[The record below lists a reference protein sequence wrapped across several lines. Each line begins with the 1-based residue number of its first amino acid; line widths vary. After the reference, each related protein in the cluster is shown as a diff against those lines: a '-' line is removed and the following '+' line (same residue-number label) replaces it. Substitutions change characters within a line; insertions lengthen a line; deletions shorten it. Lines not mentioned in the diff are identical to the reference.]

1 MKKSALKRKLSE
13 VSDFENPKISLE
25 QYRTPPA
32 LAADIIYTAYMQD
45 DIEGKKVADLGTG
58 TGILAAGAALLG
70 GDVTAYDTDPDAL
83 EQAEENFEKLG
94 VDVELVEKEIEE
106 VNEEF
111 DTVVMNP
118 PFSMHSEIGLDFW
131 KKATA
136 SASVVYGLSPTPVRE
151 RIKDFLGNS
160 QYEISEVAGYR
171 VGLPPSYGFHTEE
184 SHETHVDL
192 VIARQKENG
201 T

>member
-1 MKKSALKRKLSE
+1 MKKSALKRELST
-13 VSDFENPKISLE
+13 VSDFEDPKISLE

-32 LAADIIYTAYMQD
+32 LAADIIYTAYMQG
-45 DIEGKKVADLGTG
+45 DIDGKKVADFGTG

-70 GDVTAYDTDPDAL
+70 GKVVAFDTDRDAL
-83 EQAEENFEKLG
+83 KQAEENFEKLG
-94 VDVELVEKEIEE
+94 VEVELVESEI
-106 VNEEF
+106 NDIDEEF

-118 PFSMHSEIGLDFW
+118 PFSMHSDIGLEFW
-131 KKATA
+131 KKAVESS
-136 SASVVYGLSPTPVRE
+136 SAVYGLSPTPVRE

-192 VIARQKENG
+192 IIARRKQ
-201 T
+201 